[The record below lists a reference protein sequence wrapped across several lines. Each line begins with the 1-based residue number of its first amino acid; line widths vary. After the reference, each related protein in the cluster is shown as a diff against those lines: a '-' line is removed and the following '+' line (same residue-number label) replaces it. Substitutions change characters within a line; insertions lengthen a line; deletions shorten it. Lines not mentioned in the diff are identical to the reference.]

1 LVLAWNPLTL
11 EFLMLQQTFARGV
24 RADLFS
30 LGRASMLRACVGAAC
45 LMIGL
50 GAVASPAA
58 TAQPTGASGLPVSD
72 FVPLKLGDDA
82 PRLAVAEWIKGTPI
96 AGFEKG
102 TVYVVE
108 FWATWCPPCRESI
121 PHLTELQK
129 KYGDKVRVIG
139 VAIWEEIDPIQKG
152 DKNAPASYVQ
162 RVKDFVA
169 SQGDTMDY
177 RVAYDGD
184 EGKGE
189 MARTY
194 VKAASRPGIPAAFIV
209 DQNGKVAWIGHPLIR
224 MEEPLEKIVAGT
236 WDLKA
241 EAERERL
248 AQESELRVRT
258 LKKRFQVASRENN
271 AAAAIEAAQGLLDL
285 DTNKHSGFAVS
296 AVRVAAVQAKEPRL
310 ALDFAERLLA
320 GQIKDDFEALNA
332 MSWML
337 LDDKE
342 FQGLDPS
349 IPGLALRLARRASDV
364 TKAGNGPIE
373 DTLARALFE
382 TGDTAGA
389 VEAQSR
395 AVALATDPREK
406 AEYQKKLDVYKGAAK
421 K

>member
-1 LVLAWNPLTL
+1 
-11 EFLMLQQTFARGV
+11 
-24 RADLFS
+24 
-30 LGRASMLRACVGAAC
+30 
-45 LMIGL
+45 
-50 GAVASPAA
+50 
-58 TAQPTGASGLPVSD
+58 
-72 FVPLKLGDDA
+72 
-82 PRLAVAEWIKGTPI
+82 
-96 AGFEKG
+96 
-102 TVYVVE
+102 
-108 FWATWCPPCRESI
+108 
-121 PHLTELQK
+121 
-129 KYGDKVRVIG
+129 
-139 VAIWEEIDPIQKG
+139 
-152 DKNAPASYVQ
+152 
-162 RVKDFVA
+162 VKDFVA
-169 SQGDTMDY
+169 AQGDTMDY